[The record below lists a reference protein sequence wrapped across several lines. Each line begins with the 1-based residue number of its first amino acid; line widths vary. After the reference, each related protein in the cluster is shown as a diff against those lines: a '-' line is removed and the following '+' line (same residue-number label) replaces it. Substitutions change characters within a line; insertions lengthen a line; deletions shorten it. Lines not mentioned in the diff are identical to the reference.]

1 MTGSHT
7 KKKEKI
13 TPLRAV
19 LFDMD
24 GVLYDSMPMH
34 AEAWV
39 QAMHRHG
46 LSMTD
51 EQVYMNE
58 GRTGE
63 GTIDLFTLE
72 QWGREA
78 TAEEVEAIYRTKSD
92 IFNEMDEVPPMPGAD
107 EVLAE
112 VKGQGLLPV
121 IVTGSGQRSLLER
134 LDRTYPGY
142 FSSERMVTAYDVTR
156 GKPNPEPYLKGL
168 EKAGAAL
175 GRAHALKPAEALV
188 VENAPLGVQAG
199 KAAGIRVMAV
209 NTGPLPDSVLLDA
222 GADWVLPDMTALA
235 EWFKNNEL

>member
-24 GVLYDSMPMH
+24 GVLYDS
-34 AEAWV
+34 EAWV

-63 GTIDLFTLE
+63 GTIDIFTLE

-142 FSSERMVTAYDVTR
+142 FCSERMVTAYDQAQSGALSQGAGESGSGARKGACPEARRSARR
-156 GKPNPEPYLKGL
+156 GECAARC
-168 EKAGAAL
+168 AGRKSCRHPRDGGQHGTSARQRAAR
-175 GRAHALKPAEALV
+175 GRRR
-188 VENAPLGVQAG
+188 LGVARHARSG
-199 KAAGIRVMAV
+199 GLV
-209 NTGPLPDSVLLDA
+209 
-222 GADWVLPDMTALA
+222 
-235 EWFKNNEL
+235 

>member
-63 GTIDLFTLE
+63 GTIDIFTLE

-112 VKGQGLLPV
+112 VKGQG
-121 IVTGSGQRSLLER
+121 
-134 LDRTYPGY
+134 
-142 FSSERMVTAYDVTR
+142 RMVTAYDVTR

-209 NTGPLPDSVLLDA
+209 NTGPLPDSVLLEA
-222 GADWVLPDMTALA
+222 GADWVLPDMPALA
-235 EWFKNNEL
+235 AWFKNNEL

>member
-46 LSMTD
+46 LTMTD

-63 GTIDLFTLE
+63 GTID
-72 QWGREA
+72 
-78 TAEEVEAIYRTKSD
+78 
-92 IFNEMDEVPPMPGAD
+92 IFNEMDEVPPMAGAD

>member
-1 MTGSHT
+1 MTESH
-7 KKKEKI
+7 KKKEQN

-46 LSMTD
+46 LTMTD

-63 GTIDLFTLE
+63 GTIDIFTLE

-92 IFNEMDEVPPMPGAD
+92 IFNELDEAPAMRGAD

-112 VKGQGLLPV
+112 VRSRGVLPL
-121 IVTGSGQRSLLER
+121 IVTGSGQRSLLLRLER
-134 LDRTYPGY
+134 SYPGY
-142 FSSERMVTAYDVTR
+142 FNSDLMVTAYDVKR

-175 GRAHALKPAEALV
+175 GRGHALKPSEALV

-209 NTGPLPDSVLLDA
+209 NTGPLPDDVLREA
-222 GADWVLPDMTALA
+222 GADWVLPDMYALLD
-235 EWFKNNEL
+235 WFKNSEL

>member
-1 MTGSHT
+1 MTESRQ
-7 KKKEKI
+7 KKEQN

-46 LSMTD
+46 LTMTD

-92 IFNEMDEVPPMPGAD
+92 IFNELDEAPAMQGAN

-112 VKGQGLLPV
+112 VKGKGLLPL
-121 IVTGSGQRSLLER
+121 IVTGSGQRSLLSRLER
-134 LDRTYPGY
+134 SYPGY
-142 FSSERMVTAYDVTR
+142 FNSDLMVTAYDVKR

-175 GRAHALKPAEALV
+175 GRGHALKPSEALV

-209 NTGPLPDSVLLDA
+209 NTGPLPDDVLREA
-222 GADWVLPDMTALA
+222 GADWVLPDMYALLD
-235 EWFKNNEL
+235 WFKNTEL